1 MDTISLLM
9 ITAVVLVTIIVI
21 LLFVLFK
28 MSNDE
33 KASKPVKKGKQ
44 ESINIGKEEVSKTGK
59 QSYNKQS
66 IFDFMEFDRIEDN
79 MIVQKDDKRYL
90 MVVECQGINYDLM
103 SGVEKTAVEEGF
115 AQFLNALRYPI
126 QIYTQTRTINLE
138 NSLQTYT
145 KRLDD
150 IRIELE
156 KKESK
161 YKHMQNSG
169 HYTEEELEK
178 QNLEILREKNLY
190 EYGKDIIYYT
200 EKMSLNK
207 SVLRKQYYIIIPYY
221 SAEAGNEFLDKEEV
235 KNIAFSELYTKAQS
249 LARVLAGCSITS
261 KVMDSYDLVDFLYAA
276 YNRDEA
282 ETYGFDRALRAG
294 YDELYVTAP
303 DILEKRMEELDKEI
317 EKKAYELAKQMIN
330 DARSEQ
336 RRKVENK
343 ESDLESFINKMTIS
357 IIEENSQYIGKE
369 VAEKAKDKVESGSK
383 KTKEEGG
390 DTDVSTKEIK
400 ATRKYTKH
408 K

>member
-1 MDTISLLM
+1 MDTMALL
-9 ITAVVLVTIIVI
+9 ITVGAVLLTIIVV
-21 LLFVLFK
+21 LLFVLLK
-28 MSNDE
+28 MSKDE
-33 KASKPVKKGKQ
+33 KQDKPIKQ
-44 ESINIGKEEVSKTGK
+44 EGSNSGKEELAKAPK

-90 MVVECQGINYDLM
+90 MVIECQGINYDLM

-115 AQFLNALRYPI
+115 AQFLNSLRYPI

-138 NSLQTYT
+138 NSLQSYK

-150 IRIELE
+150 IRVELD
-156 KKESK
+156 KKEGK
-161 YKHMQNSG
+161 YKQMQSGG
-169 HYTEEELEK
+169 HYTQEELDK
-178 QNLEILREKNLY
+178 QNMEIIRDKNLY

-200 EKMSLNK
+200 EKMSLNR
-207 SVLRKQYYIIIPYY
+207 SVLRKQYFIVIPYY
-221 SAEAGNEFLDKEEV
+221 STEAGNDLLDKEEI

-249 LARVLAGCSITS
+249 VARILAGCSITS

-303 DILEKRMEELDKEI
+303 DILDKRMEELDKEI
-317 EKKAYELAKQMIN
+317 EGKAHELAKQMISE
-330 DARSEQ
+330 ARAEKQ
-336 RRKVENK
+336 KKVEVK
-343 ESDLESFINKMTIS
+343 EKTINEFINDMAMTI
-357 IIEENSQYIGKE
+357 IDENAQYIE
-369 VAEKAKDKVESGSK
+369 SNIINKAKEKLEKSK
-383 KTKEEGG
+383 GKKKGGEE
-390 DTDVSTKEIK
+390 DVSEEELKT
-400 ATRKYTKH
+400 TRKYTKR